1 MNSFAD
7 NEPQLLQAVIAGDA
21 QAIRCLYDRYI
32 GLLTA
37 VCMRYIVNSE
47 DVKDVL
53 QDSFVKILSSIA
65 RFDYRGEGSLKA
77 WMVRVVVNESLS
89 LLRQKERM
97 ELVVTEDTLPNR
109 MDEEEPEDGD
119 VPPEVIMDL
128 IRQLPTG
135 YRTVFNLYVFEHK
148 SHKEIA
154 DILHIKENSSAS
166 QFHRAKEILA
176 KGIIDYKKRYNG

>member
-7 NEPQLLQAVIAGDA
+7 NEPQLLQSVIAGDA
-21 QAIRCLYDRYI
+21 QAIRFLYDRYI
-32 GLLTA
+32 GILTA
-37 VCMRYIVNSE
+37 VCMRYIVNTE

-97 ELVVTEDTLPNR
+97 DLLVADDALPDV
-109 MDEEEPEDGD
+109 MEEEPEDGD

-128 IRQLPTG
+128 IRRLPTG

-154 DILHIKENSSAS
+154 DLLHIKENSSAS

-176 KGIIDYKKRYNG
+176 KGIMDYKNRYNG